1 MPNGLLVGALRA
13 RSCLE
18 LLVFLPA
25 KPAYRS
31 VFTFLGHAPRV
42 HTTGA
47 GEKSVTMCRFHTPSI
62 DR

>member
-31 VFTFLGHAPRV
+31 VFTFLGHAPRGTNRW
-42 HTTGA
+42 HHLLIA
-47 GEKSVTMCRFHTPSI
+47 EI
-62 DR
+62 DSPLCSCKA

>member
-31 VFTFLGHAPRV
+31 VFTFLGHAPRIPV
-42 HTTGA
+42 
-47 GEKSVTMCRFHTPSI
+47 SVFSMA
-62 DR
+62 